1 MSLTKHIFGIASYR
15 LKRSSELTSI
25 HLETETAPS
34 KDGLYFTYLDP
45 SLIIYNN
52 LGKVTDFPCSVY
64 KAYFQGIH
72 IDKRL
77 YSKEGS
83 LSSINFDR
91 FLNEL
96 QSVSC

>member
-15 LKRSSELTSI
+15 LKRTRKLTSI
-25 HLETETAPS
+25 HLETETSPS
-34 KDGLYFTYLDP
+34 KDGLHFTYLDP
-45 SLIIYNN
+45 SFIIYNN
-52 LGKVTDFPCSVY
+52 LGKVTDFPCSID
-64 KAYFQGIH
+64 KAYFQGIQV
-72 IDKRL
+72 DKRL

-96 QSVSC
+96 QSVSR